1 MSEIKSK
8 YCFNRSKD
16 DGFTL
21 IEIIVVLIILS
32 ILAVLSVPK
41 FVDLGENAKIKAFE
55 AAVSELNGR
64 ENLVWLDTKNSRIGW
79 IDDATLFAR
88 IDYDLGPSYNWKS
101 SAEIDGGKLY
111 FKNEEAKLDRSPSTA
126 ISPARWK
133 MKIEKEKKK

>member
-41 FVDLGENAKIKAFE
+41 FVDLGENAKIKAIE
-55 AAVSELNGR
+55 AAVSEIK
-64 ENLVWLDTKNSRIGW
+64 WS
-79 IDDATLFAR
+79 
-88 IDYDLGPSYNWKS
+88 
-101 SAEIDGGKLY
+101 
-111 FKNEEAKLDRSPSTA
+111 
-126 ISPARWK
+126 
-133 MKIEKEKKK
+133 